1 MDRVGEGEDGAL
13 ICKTDKMDCCGTNPN
28 RFGQFYY
35 PHGDQVPI
43 KSVGHSVYRNRGD
56 QVIRLNRRDG
66 ATPPTGK
73 YRCEIPDASG
83 EIQNIYI
90 TLE

>member
-13 ICKTDKMDCCGTNPN
+13 ICRTDEMDCCGTIPN

-43 KSVGHSVYRNRGD
+43 KSTDHGFYCNRGD
-56 QVIRLNRRDG
+56 QMIRLNRREG
-66 ATPPTGK
+66 ADSPTGT

-83 EIQNIYI
+83 EIRNLYI